1 MENLIQIDGNMVKA
15 ICSANAEFSKTN
27 LDVKNYEVIYEKNE
41 GKIIVSFLDKNRDR
55 SLRGEGPLK
64 SYNYEIS
71 PDTLGVKRE
80 IHTK

>member
-1 MENLIQIDGNMVKA
+1 MQSFQK
-15 ICSANAEFSKTN
+15 N
-27 LDVKNYEVIYEKNE
+27 LDAKNYEVIYEIN
-41 GKIIVSFLDKNRDR
+41 GDKIIVSFLHKNRGR

-71 PDTLGVKRE
+71 TDTLSVKRE